1 MKQRNYKTLLGAT
14 VLASVFCL
22 VSIVWIIIQSYYI
35 CTNSG
40 EGCIVWHDEI
50 YLMQLAVFIG
60 RLIFKSV
67 FYLLIIIFL
76 VKQLQAIKNGTLF
89 PRANVWIMYAT
100 ALCYL
105 IGNVC
110 HDNFSTCLVL
120 DTPGHASFAFNIDTL
135 IYAIMLLVFA
145 FVYKVAADVSEENH
159 LTI

>member
-60 RLIFKSV
+60 SVFPKLRIRLRHLGIGLRLCIFKIQTGLNQKR
-67 FYLLIIIFL
+67 FIFS
-76 VKQLQAIKNGTLF
+76 Q
-89 PRANVWIMYAT
+89 
-100 ALCYL
+100 
-105 IGNVC
+105 
-110 HDNFSTCLVL
+110 
-120 DTPGHASFAFNIDTL
+120 
-135 IYAIMLLVFA
+135 
-145 FVYKVAADVSEENH
+145 
-159 LTI
+159 

>member
-1 MKQRNYKTLLGAT
+1 MKQRNHKTLLGAT
-14 VLASVFCL
+14 VLASVFCI

-40 EGCIVWHDEI
+40 EGCIVWHDDI
-50 YLMQLAVFIG
+50 YLMQVMVFMG
-60 RLIFKSV
+60 RLIFKSA
-67 FYLLIIIFL
+67 FYMLIIVFL
-76 VKQLQAIKNGTLF
+76 VKQLQAIRKGTLF
-89 PRANVWIMYAT
+89 PLINVRIMYAT

-120 DTPGHASFAFNIDTL
+120 DTPGHASFAFDIDTL
-135 IYAIMLLVFA
+135 IYAIVLLVFA